1 MKKHGK
7 KIGVMFLFL
16 VLLVGVVFLFPQ
28 ILAWTV
34 EYGQERVIS
43 EAPQQFPVTVDPKN
57 KIINEDEQV
66 NAFLA
71 DNHSLFGAAVANTG
85 NALWNIFE
93 KIAIGIANAPWY
105 QNIASASGRFVT
117 ITPGLRKEQVAS
129 AFANTL
135 GWDSKQKKEFIT
147 PSGQTSSPL
156 LEGSLA
162 PGVYFVPLGTT
173 PEAVQA
179 MVNERFS
186 KDVLSHYGT
195 STREVLP
202 INDALIIA
210 SLIQRET
217 IGTDGMRLISGI
229 MWNRLFTNMNLQVD
243 ATLQYVKANSRAG
256 GTWWP
261 NVLPADKYIKSP
273 YNTYLH
279 GGLPPAPIANPSVAA
294 ILAALN
300 PIETPCL
307 YYFNDKAG
315 DFHCS
320 VTYAEHTKL
329 LKKYYGN

>member
-1 MKKHGK
+1 MKRYGRR
-7 KIGVMFLFL
+7 IGIVFLFI
-16 VLLVGVVFLFPQ
+16 LLVAGVVFSFPK
-28 ILAWTV
+28 ILAWTIV
-34 EYGQERVIS
+34 RQEQKQILAKAT
-43 EAPQQFPVTVDPKN
+43 EQFPVTVDPKN
-57 KIINEDEQV
+57 KIINENEQV

-93 KIAIGIANAPWY
+93 EIAIGLAHAPWY

-129 AFANTL
+129 AFATTL
-135 GWDSKQKKEFIT
+135 SWNSKQKKEFT
-147 PSGQTSSPL
+147 ALSLS
-156 LEGSLA
+156 EGSFA

-173 PEAVQA
+173 PEAVQT
-179 MVNERFS
+179 MVNERFFEE
-186 KDVLSHYGT
+186 VLSHYGT
-195 STREVLP
+195 STREILP
-202 INDALIIA
+202 LNDALIIA

-217 IGTDGMRLISGI
+217 AGTDGMRLVSGI
-229 MWNRLFTNMNLQVD
+229 MWNRLFANMKLQVD
-243 ATLQYVKANSRAG
+243 ATLQYAKANSRAG

-261 NVLPADKYIKSP
+261 DVAPADKYIKSP

-279 GGLPPAPIANPSVAA
+279 EGLPPAPIANPSVAA

-320 VTYAEHTKL
+320 RTYAEHTKL